1 MNRMTMLRIS
11 RLQVL
16 QALFLVA
23 AACVVSV
30 LYINVVDAS
39 VAVDFAASSESL
51 SADSVSS
58 RKVDLIVYALV
69 SIGVGL
75 SVCLAFFLYHT
86 RPKRRVQVAR
96 RRAKKL
102 FTEYTTDTTDIDTE
116 DTGRHGAT

>member
-102 FTEYTTDTTDIDTE
+102 FTEYTTDTTEIEPQT
-116 DTGRHGAT
+116 